1 MTGGRI
7 PPAKEE
13 LDLASMVYELTS
25 QIPLGMVST
34 YGDIATAL
42 GDPVAARMVG
52 EVLSHNPTPIVVPCH
67 RVIYSTGRTGWYGG
81 HGKGAEKKEI
91 LLKGEGVG
99 VVEGIVQDLETIR
112 FTDFRAE
119 PVLRALHEEQ
129 IRLGTMVVEMDDSGE
144 LQLVAGLDVSYEGPT
159 AYGAMV
165 VYDRISGKI
174 VEERTERT
182 TVRFPY
188 IPTYLAYRELP
199 ALQPLID
206 RKDGIVY
213 LVDGHG
219 ALHPRGAGI
228 ASQLGLMLKVPT
240 IGAAKSQLVGKLGEA
255 QDGRAPIFLDG
266 KVKGYRL
273 GTGKRS
279 TYVSV
284 GHRVSLATAVAVCEP
299 LMKNGV
305 PLPLRRAHDLANE
318 FRRSHR

>member
-1 MTGGRI
+1 MTGKWI
-7 PPAKEE
+7 PTVKED
-13 LDLASMVYELTS
+13 LDLISLVYELTS
-25 QIPLGMVST
+25 QIPQGMVST
-34 YGDIATAL
+34 YGDIASAL

-52 EVLSHNPTPIVVPCH
+52 EVLSKNPTPITVPCH

-81 HGKGAEKKEI
+81 HGKGAEKKER
-91 LLKGEGVG
+91 LLRDEGVR
-99 VVEGIVQDLETIR
+99 VEDGTVQDMEAIR
-112 FTDFRAE
+112 FTGFRSR
-119 PVLRALHEEQ
+119 PVLRELHEEQ
-129 IRLGTMVVEMDDSGE
+129 TRLGAMVVEKDDGE
-144 LQLVAGLDVSYEGPT
+144 ELRLVAGLDVCYDGPA

-165 VYDRISGKI
+165 VCDLYSGEV

-182 TVRFPY
+182 TVKFPY

-199 ALQPLID
+199 ALRPLID
-206 RKDGIVY
+206 RNEGIVY

-240 IGAAKSQLVGKLGEA
+240 IGAAKSQLVGDVGEA
-255 QDGRAPIFLDG
+255 QDGKAPVLLDG
-266 KVKGYRL
+266 KLKGYRL
-273 GTGKRS
+273 GEGRRF

-299 LMKNGV
+299 LMRKGV

-318 FRRSHR
+318 FRRSQR